1 MKKEYCLDLEGDV
14 YSIGDLNLF
23 LDNPPMD
30 YPPVDPER
38 PEKPFFTGRIVQQV
52 QVKGNTRNFLLYL
65 PPDFPI
71 SGAGIFLYPDS
82 GVTADAFLT
91 QSGWQQIAD
100 DTCTA
105 LIILESEMD
114 GWSQCDIQRE
124 ISYSEAVFKKAISRM
139 YFSLNE
145 SSYYIMGFGQGAY
158 TAVAYALLNSA
169 LFAAMAVDGCYQLH
183 PALLQQLGRIRSD
196 RDVSCS
202 KLDVAMP
209 AWLLNAEGDDGG
221 TVLACLQKACGVS
234 QDGLQCEDALLF
246 RQNLKQY
253 FSTPNGLPM
262 AEVRF
267 TGATL
272 RNRMEQSMR
281 YRRMAEFVLG
291 FKRWLGIGNGDLRP
305 ARSWQEMQLKRFET
319 KLDGRKREW
328 YVYEPTVYRQQPER
342 KRPLVLAIHG
352 YSCTGPIFA
361 ENSQWHELAERR
373 EFFVTYLSAYPSSGI
388 TAGRTVPLPTWNA
401 LGIQAE
407 TDDIKYVTYV
417 LEQVQ
422 KNWPID
428 PERIYVTGHSNG
440 SLLTQRLMEE
450 QPLNFAAFGPQG
462 APYHLDLQGN
472 NCMATSNLTPDG
484 IVRPVWLMM
493 GQEDIGDQDRLDCGS
508 INDRFVEMMCMV
520 NGMDSSHWSER
531 ENGKFRTRTYSDQ
544 KHVPLVRFTGIRDMP
559 HAYTPETAQ
568 LYWDLFFCHFRR
580 RADGKIIYTE

>member
-202 KLDVAMP
+202 KLDVAMS

-388 TAGRTVPLPTWNA
+388 TAGRAVPLPTWNA

-472 NCMATSNLTPDG
+472 NCMATINLTPDG

>member
-38 PEKPFFTGRIVQQV
+38 PEKPFFTGRIAQQV

-82 GVTADAFLT
+82 GVTADVLLT

-246 RQNLKQY
+246 RQDLKQY

-305 ARSWQEMQLKRFET
+305 ARSWQEMRLKRFET

-440 SLLTQRLMEE
+440 SLLTQQLMEE

-472 NCMATSNLTPDG
+472 NCMATRNLTPDG

-508 INDRFVEMMCMV
+508 INDRFVEMMCTV
-520 NGMDSSHWSER
+520 NGIDSSHWSER

>member
-71 SGAGIFLYPDS
+71 SGVGIFLYPDS

>member
-38 PEKPFFTGRIVQQV
+38 PEKPFFTGRIAQQV
-52 QVKGNTRNFLLYL
+52 QVEGNTRNFLLYL

-82 GVTADAFLT
+82 GVSADVFLT

-105 LIILESEMD
+105 LIILESEAD

-196 RDVSCS
+196 RDACCS

-209 AWLLNAEGDDGG
+209 AWLLNAESDDGG
-221 TVLACLQKACGVS
+221 DVLACLQKACGVS
-234 QDGLQCEDALLF
+234 QDALQCEDALLF

-272 RNRMEQSMR
+272 RNRMEQPIR

-305 ARSWQEMQLKRFET
+305 ARSWQEMRLKRFEA
-319 KLDGRKREW
+319 KVDGRKREW
-328 YVYEPTVYRQQPER
+328 YIYEPTAYHQQPER

-373 EFFVTYLSAYPSSGI
+373 EFFVAYLSAYPSSGI
-388 TAGRTVPLPTWNA
+388 SAGRTVPLPTWNA

-407 TDDIKYVTYV
+407 TDDVKYVSYV
-417 LEQVQ
+417 LEQIR
-422 KNWPID
+422 KTWPID

-472 NCMATSNLTPDG
+472 DCMAARSLTPDG
-484 IVRPVWLMM
+484 IARPVWLMM

-508 INDRFVEMMCMV
+508 INDRFVEMMCKV
-520 NGMDSSHWSER
+520 NGLDSSRWSER

-544 KHVPLVRFTGIRDMP
+544 KHIPLVRFTGVRDMP

-580 RADGKIIYTE
+580 RADGKIVYTE